1 MVSNV
6 QQDIFENLW
15 RRSLSSGVRGPHF
28 DMLRVS
34 GEILV
39 CRQMRPRRGQLGF
52 HEVIFAIA
60 KTESQISYTRVIDAF
75 AKAMKICCGVDDALE
90 RVGQFHV
97 DLSAAAAAMH
107 QSVLPHALLA
117 LDWAHFAPPDKVN
130 KV

>member
-1 MVSNV
+1 MV
-6 QQDIFENLW
+6 FEGHILICLGFLAKSW
-15 RRSLSSGVRGPHF
+15 SADKCDRGE
-28 DMLRVS
+28 DNWATS
-34 GEILV
+34 
-39 CRQMRPRRGQLGF
+39 F

-117 LDWAHFAPPDKVN
+117 LDWAHFVGAVRPKVHASQAGLEPWS
-130 KV
+130 